1 MAIEIGCQCDTGN
14 GNTGLPDCTSLFGV
28 AKGLGVQNMVAKEG
42 TENKIDLSVASIGT
56 TFVDLLTD
64 SDVSKRLYPITEIRN
79 ITFPKEDTQYET
91 DSSGQKSELR
101 EGIQSFLGE
110 KWDCE
115 PAFVAKLK
123 QGKCKRNGVFL
134 FSLKGV
140 QGIRKFDETDQK
152 YYFFPIEVRAYAPYY
167 MPQTDANKAKAM
179 IPFDY
184 APTVETGELW
194 TVSWDDLGTSYEAMV
209 GLMDV
214 NFKTVDTITGGGTS
228 SVGLRL
234 YSDYG
239 SGLDNTT
246 TQNVDGLTTSDFTV
260 TNKGTGLAVAG
271 LAVTEVPDNKYTIN
285 WTSEAAASVIEI
297 SVNTSTGFEGKTTV
311 IEP

>member
-1 MAIEIGCQCDTGN
+1 MAIEIGCACDSGN

-28 AKGLGVQNMVAKEG
+28 AKGLGMQNMVAKDG

-56 TFVDLLTD
+56 VFSDLLTA
-64 SDVSKRLYPITEIRN
+64 SDVSKRLYPVTEIRN
-79 ITFPKEDTQYET
+79 ITFPKEDNQYET

-110 KWDCE
+110 KWDIE
-115 PAFVAKLK
+115 PQFVAKLK
-123 QGKCKRNGVFL
+123 QASCKRNGVYQ
-134 FSLKGV
+134 FSAKGV
-140 QGIRKFDETDQK
+140 QGVRKFDTSDQK
-152 YYFFPIEVRAYAPYY
+152 YYFYPIEVRAYAPYY
-167 MPQTDANKAKAM
+167 MPQTDGNKAKAM

-184 APTVETGELW
+184 APTVVEGELW
-194 TVSWDDLGTSYEAMV
+194 TVTWSELGTSYEAMV

-214 NFKTVDTITGGGTS
+214 NYKVVDAVTGGGTS
-228 SVGLRL
+228 SIGLRL

-246 TQNVDGLTTSDFTV
+246 TQNVDGLV
-260 TNKGTGLAVAG
+260 TADVTAINLNTGLAVAG
-271 LAVTEVPDNKYTIN
+271 LAITEAPNDKYTYT
-285 WTSEAAASVIEI
+285 WTSGTTGDVIELA
-297 SVNTSTGFEGKTTV
+297 VNTSTGFEGTTTV